1 MIRATL
7 VCLALAATG
16 TADAAAQE
24 RAAPQTPPGFSQ
36 VERDAIRE
44 YFADHDHETQ
54 PLPPGIAKNL
64 QRGKALPPGI
74 AKRQLPA
81 ALIEQLPPRESEAKV
96 EISIFGDRIVLLE
109 ASGVVVDILEDV
121 FR

>member
-1 MIRATL
+1 MIRTALMAVFVLLVGVTGAT
-7 VCLALAATG
+7 
-16 TADAAAQE
+16 AQE
-24 RAAPQTPPGFSQ
+24 QAAKPASGFSQ
-36 VERDAIRE
+36 AEREAIRA
-44 YFADHDHETQ
+44 YFAEHRVEAK

-81 ALIEQLPPRESEAKV
+81 ALVEQIPPREGEAKV

-121 FR
+121 FK

>member
-1 MIRATL
+1 
-7 VCLALAATG
+7 VAAGTTG
-16 TADAAAQE
+16 AAAQE
-24 RAAPQTPPGFSQ
+24 RAAAQAPPGFSQ
-36 VERDAIRE
+36 AERETIRE
-44 YFADHDHETQ
+44 YFASHQHEAK

-64 QRGKALPPGI
+64 QRGKTLPPGI

-81 ALIEQLPPRESEAKV
+81 ALVEALPPRESEAKV